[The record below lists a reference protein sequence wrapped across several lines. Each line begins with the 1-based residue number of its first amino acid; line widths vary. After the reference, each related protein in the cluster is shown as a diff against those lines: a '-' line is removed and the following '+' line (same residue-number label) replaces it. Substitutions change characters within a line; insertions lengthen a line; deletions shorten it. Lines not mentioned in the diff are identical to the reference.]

1 MIFNKSEWSDT
12 MPYNYRIKELLEKN
26 HMTQFELAKRIK
38 LTPTSLSRYLKG
50 TQEPKLEVIVKMANV
65 FNVSIDYLI
74 GNDDNEYV
82 STKNRLCNNAN
93 YDLFLKVVLQLGE
106 LTNSQL
112 SKVSDY
118 VEFINN
124 TDKKS
129 T

>member
-1 MIFNKSEWSDT
+1 
-12 MPYNYRIKELLEKN
+12 
-26 HMTQFELAKRIK
+26 
-38 LTPTSLSRYLKG
+38 
-50 TQEPKLEVIVKMANV
+50 MANV